1 MQLFKQLLIIFAI
14 CLGGEI
20 AAQFVPLPSGII
32 SLVLLFV
39 LLISKVVRPND
50 IDTAGDFI
58 LRNMAVFFLPSTV
71 GVMNY
76 FSVLAKSWLPFLVI
90 VAVSL
95 VVTFAV
101 TAWVVSLMIKL
112 MNRKRI
118 EA

>member
-1 MQLFKQLLIIFAI
+1 MLRRGNSGSIRAAAVRDNQFSAVVCAADFK
-14 CLGGEI
+14 
-20 AAQFVPLPSGII
+20 S
-32 SLVLLFV
+32 
-39 LLISKVVRPND
+39 VRPND